1 MKLWRISNHAEL
13 SGGEGLRAGGRWHS
27 PGHAIVYTAEHPA
40 LALLEALVHL
50 EIEFWGG
57 MPSRYQ
63 LLEIEVRD
71 RILRETVSDSLLVGE
86 WFQDIAMTRA
96 IGDAWLRQGRAA
108 LLSVPSAIVPNSRN
122 WLINPTHRDAAR
134 LAIVGVAKFPFDMR
148 LVKTLG
154 SGTRNRKE

>member
-1 MKLWRISNHAEL
+1 
-13 SGGEGLRAGGRWHS
+13 
-27 PGHAIVYTAEHPA
+27 
-40 LALLEALVHL
+40 
-50 EIEFWGG
+50 